1 VRVRIMI
8 SQALA
13 SNGTPGTGSSGG
25 AIALSIIIAVAI
37 TLLLVHV
44 AYKKWHRRRLL
55 RRDSSGE

>member
-1 VRVRIMI
+1 MI

-44 AYKKWHRRRLL
+44 AYKKWQRRRLL
-55 RRDSSGE
+55 RRDASGE

>member
-1 VRVRIMI
+1 MI

-13 SNGTPGTGSSGG
+13 FDGTPGTGSSGG

-37 TLLLVHV
+37 TLLLAHV

-55 RRDSSGE
+55 RRDASGE